1 MFEGII
7 IGAVAVGG
15 IWYAVHSENVHRQEQ
30 LEHTG
35 NTPVKRVWCEDLNE
49 LIIK

>member
-15 IWYAVHSENVHRQEQ
+15 IWYAVHSENVDRQEQ
-30 LEHTG
+30 LKRME
-35 NTPVKRVWCEDLNE
+35 NAPVKRVWCEDLNE

>member
-15 IWYAVHSENVHRQEQ
+15 IWYAVHSENADKQER
-30 LEHTG
+30 LERMEAA
-35 NTPVKRVWCEDLNE
+35 PVKHVWCEDLNE

>member
-15 IWYAVHSENVHRQEQ
+15 IWYAVHSEYADRREQ
-30 LEHTG
+30 LERME

-49 LIIK
+49 LIVK